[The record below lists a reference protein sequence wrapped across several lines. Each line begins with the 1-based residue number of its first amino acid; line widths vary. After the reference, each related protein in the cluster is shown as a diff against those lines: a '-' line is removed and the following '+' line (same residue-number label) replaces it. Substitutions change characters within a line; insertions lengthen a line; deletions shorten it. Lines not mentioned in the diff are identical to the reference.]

1 MNKKTNISL
10 IANGEVCGF
19 PSELGIARINGETT
33 IIGTLNTKEK
43 TPGDLFQSQE
53 LGIDEL
59 SCHLTVLPKTGTDF
73 TVSFIKRADQN
84 AFSLSSGGM
93 LCGILL
99 SRDIK
104 QMLLMVNTA
113 NLKRGNDFE
122 KSVASVAEWAKISEL
137 TLIVQNRKGD
147 NYSLL
152 QKLSNEFNRIT
163 IPDGY
168 ENYQLIASGIFD
180 LSQTDFGR
188 CISDLTNQNK
198 LLFAVGGSF
207 KDKSFGAQLISKK
220 IETNAFIIE
229 NLLFGMQKSP
239 NGFYCIATGTFIF
252 KLEDRNIGFTL
263 SGAVSPKSFMLSAA
277 SLPDVRIPLNSRLS
291 FSDLALSIGINSG
304 KPTFGMTGRLNTD
317 NLSIFAGFVVSPPK
331 ITLFTAALTSTTN
344 RISLKD
350 IVVEIADIH
359 WDAVNCL
366 DVVAIGDFDIQDA
379 SLAGGGIKDFPTNNN
394 AESYQEIKKSIEDN
408 VKADFNNNNGN
419 NRSVLKI
426 TGDAQLTPL
435 GNNTGQYI
443 LTDKGSMRHYRID
456 RNGKISLNCQ
466 IYACSQPTRLGNY
479 DMPIGLFIC
488 GTLEIF
494 GTRTRFLFLADKGK
508 SLVALVQ
515 MSKIN
520 ILNGLFILDKSEKA
534 LPIEPIDGG
543 VAGELVKTNSEDSK
557 DGATLYLN
565 IQKDKGEVTF
575 YVSARI
581 SLLKIYNLDT
591 LILIKNKLVYINIE
605 RELAGF
611 RTTLNLQGSY
621 QNFTEAGFTA
631 SVCFDTSG
639 FRDIL
644 EKAQKALKSAAQSVE
659 KGVKEANRKVEKAQ
673 NSVLNL
679 QRKIDGYNSRIS
691 ECKREISNAKW
702 YQIGKKIARGLEIA
716 GLEVAKAGV
725 YVAIGVAHGALEV
738 AKAALKLGDTVIST
752 VLKSI
757 AYVISAAT
765 QILWIKSFEL
775 GITATRQMQ
784 KINAE
789 LILTVFGK
797 DIRLAGELNL
807 TGLIDNIK
815 NFVSGSIDKQSDK
828 LIEDVKNG
836 KVTKSIGAIPE
847 NKIDRN
853 FIREYCDLNKN
864 KERYEELLILREA
877 TEDLFISSNEAY
889 FDAFNEEHQD
899 AREEACHL
907 TELRWEE
914 ETLHEQHC
922 DAFDDKFIESLENV
936 IQVIQQEKTASRA
949 KLSATKENEMNTLLG
964 IVKSTRAEQV
974 YRTQRRKEKRSLF
987 SRMERSTEIKRNM
1000 MRTRAAASEINAEE
1014 ANKQYVDSLSNL
1026 VKVHLGN
1033 QKGEVA
1039 EELKRDLGIALY
1051 QFRNPDN
1058 TFRKQDNDIYNED
1071 DNEDF

>member
-43 TPGDLFQSQE
+43 TPSDLFQSQE
-53 LGIDEL
+53 LDIGEL
-59 SCHLTVLPKTGTDF
+59 SRHLTVLPKTGTDF
-73 TVSFIKRADQN
+73 TVSFIKKPDQS
-84 AFSLSSGGM
+84 AFSLTSDGM

-99 SRDIK
+99 SREIK
-104 QMLLMVNTA
+104 QMLLMVNAA
-113 NLKRGNDFE
+113 NLKKGNDFE
-122 KSVASVAEWAKISEL
+122 KSVASVAEWAKICKL
-137 TLIVQNRKGD
+137 TLIVQNRGGY
-147 NYSLL
+147 NHSLL
-152 QKLSNEFNRIT
+152 QKLSNEFNGIT
-163 IPDGY
+163 IPNGY

-180 LSQTDFGR
+180 LDQTDFGK
-188 CISDLTNQNK
+188 CVSELTNQNK

-207 KDKSFGAQLISKK
+207 KDKSFSVQLISEK
-220 IETNAFIIE
+220 IETDTFIIE
-229 NLLFGMQKSP
+229 NLLFGIQKSQ
-239 NGFYCIATGTFIF
+239 NGFYCIAAGTFIF

-291 FSDLALSIGINSG
+291 FSDLALSIGINSN
-304 KPTFGMTGRLNTD
+304 KPTFGMTGRLNTN
-317 NLSIFAGFVVSPPK
+317 NLSVFAGFVVSPPK
-331 ITLFTAALTSTTN
+331 ITLLTAALTSTTG

-366 DVVAIGDFDIQDA
+366 DVVAIGDFDIQDT
-379 SLAGGGIKDFPTNNN
+379 SLASGGIKNFPVNNN
-394 AESYQEIKKSIEDN
+394 AENYQETKKSIEDN
-408 VKADFNNNNGN
+408 VKTDFNNKMGE
-419 NRSVLKI
+419 LQI

-443 LTDKGSMRHYRID
+443 LTDRGTMRHYRID
-456 RNGKISLNCQ
+456 KNGKISLNCQ
-466 IYACSQPTRLGNY
+466 IYACSQPTNLGGR
-479 DMPIGLFIC
+479 DMPIGFFIC

-494 GTRTRFLFLADKGK
+494 GTRTRLLFLADKGK

-515 MSKIN
+515 IDKIN
-520 ILNGLFILDKSEKA
+520 ILNGLFILDKTDKT
-534 LPIEPIDGG
+534 LPIKPIDDS
-543 VAGELVKTNSEDSK
+543 VTKQLVEVDKKASK
-557 DGATLYLN
+557 EGATLYLN

-575 YVSARI
+575 YVSAKI
-581 SLLKIYNLDT
+581 SLLKIFNFDT
-591 LILIKNKLVYINIE
+591 LILIKDKLVYINIE
-605 RELAGF
+605 TELAGF

-621 QNFTEAGFTA
+621 RNFTEAGFTA

-639 FRDIL
+639 FREKL
-644 EKAQKALKSAAQSVE
+644 EEAQKKLKKAAQSVE
-659 KGVKEANRKVEKAQ
+659 EGVKEANRKVEEAQ
-673 NSVLNL
+673 QSVLNL
-679 QRKIDGYNSRIS
+679 QRKIDGYNNRIS
-691 ECKREISNAKW
+691 ECKREISKAKW

-716 GLEVAKAGV
+716 GLEIAKAGV
-725 YVAIGVAHGALEV
+725 YVAIGVAYGALEV
-738 AKAALKLGDTVIST
+738 AKAALKLGGAVVST

-757 AYVISAAT
+757 AYIISAAT

-775 GITATRQMQ
+775 GITTTKQMQ

-815 NFVSGSIDKQSDK
+815 KFVSGSIDKQSDK

-836 KVTKSIGAIPE
+836 KVTKTIGVVPE
-847 NKIDRN
+847 SKIDRN

-864 KERYEELLILREA
+864 KERYEELLVLREA

-889 FDAFNEEHQD
+889 FDAFNEERPD

-914 ETLHEQHC
+914 EILHEQHC
-922 DAFDDKFIESLENV
+922 DAFDDEFIESLENV

-949 KLSATKENEMNTLLG
+949 KLSKKKENEMNTLLDV
-964 IVKSTRAEQV
+964 VKGTRVEQV
-974 YRTQRRKEKRSLF
+974 RRTQRSEEKKSLF
-987 SRMERSTEIKRNM
+987 SRMERSTEVKRDM
-1000 MRTRAAASEINAEE
+1000 MRTRTAASEIDAEE
-1014 ANKQYVDSLSNL
+1014 ANMQYADTLSHL
-1026 VKVHLGN
+1026 VEHHLGS
-1033 QKGEVA
+1033 QKSEVA
-1039 EELKRDLGIALY
+1039 ENLKRELGIALY

-1058 TFRKQDNDIYNED
+1058 TFRKQDNDINNED
-1071 DNEDF
+1071 DDEDF

>member
-19 PSELGIARINGETT
+19 PSELGIARINGDTT
-33 IIGTLNTKEK
+33 IIGTLNTKGK
-43 TPGDLFQSQE
+43 VPGDLFQSQE
-53 LGIDEL
+53 LDIGEL
-59 SCHLTVLPKTGTDF
+59 SRHLTVLPKNGTDF
-73 TVSFIKRADQN
+73 TVSFIKRPDQS
-84 AFSLSSGGM
+84 AFSLTSRGM

-99 SRDIK
+99 SREIK

-113 NLKRGNDFE
+113 NLKKGNDFE
-122 KSVASVAEWAKISEL
+122 KSVSSVAEWAKISKL
-137 TLIVQNRKGD
+137 TLIIQNHGGN

-152 QKLSNEFNRIT
+152 QKLSNEFNGIT
-163 IPDGY
+163 IPNGY

-180 LSQTDFGR
+180 LNQTDFGR
-188 CISDLTNQNK
+188 CVSELTNQNK

-207 KDKSFGAQLISKK
+207 KDKSFGAQLISEK
-220 IETNAFIIE
+220 IETDTFIIE

-239 NGFYCIATGTFIF
+239 NGFYCIAAGTFIF

-304 KPTFGMTGRLNTD
+304 KPTFGMTGRLNTN
-317 NLSIFAGFVVSPPK
+317 NLSVFAGFAVSPPK
-331 ITLFTAALTSTTN
+331 ITLFTAALTSTTG

-366 DVVAIGDFDIQDA
+366 DVVAIGDFDIQDT
-379 SLAGGGIKDFPTNNN
+379 SLASGGIKNFPVNNN
-394 AESYQEIKKSIEDN
+394 AENYQETKKSIEDN
-408 VKADFNNNNGN
+408 VKTDFNNKMGE
-419 NRSVLKI
+419 LQI

-443 LTDKGSMRHYRID
+443 LTDRGTMRHYRID
-456 RNGKISLNCQ
+456 KNGKISLNCQ
-466 IYACSQPTRLGNY
+466 IYACSQPTKLGNY
-479 DMPIGLFIC
+479 DMPIGFFIC

-515 MSKIN
+515 MEKIN

-543 VAGELVKTNSEDSK
+543 VAGQLVKSNSKANKE
-557 DGATLYLN
+557 GATLYLN

-575 YVSARI
+575 YVSAKI
-581 SLLKIYNLDT
+581 SLLKIFNFDT
-591 LILIKNKLVYINIE
+591 LILIKDKLVYINIE
-605 RELAGF
+605 TELAGF
-611 RTTLNLQGSY
+611 KTTLNLQGSY
-621 QNFTEAGFTA
+621 RNFTEAGFTA

-639 FRDIL
+639 FREIL
-644 EKAQKALKSAAQSVE
+644 EKAQKTLKSAAQSVE
-659 KGVKEANRKVEKAQ
+659 KGVKEANRKVEEAQ

-679 QRKIDGYNSRIS
+679 QRKIDGYNNRIS
-691 ECKREISNAKW
+691 ECKREISKAKW

-716 GLEVAKAGV
+716 GLEIAKAGV
-725 YVAIGVAHGALEV
+725 YVAIGVAYGALEV
-738 AKAALKLGDTVIST
+738 AKAALKLGGAVVST

-775 GITATRQMQ
+775 GITATKQMQ

-836 KVTKSIGAIPE
+836 KVTKTIGVVPE
-847 NKIDRN
+847 SKIDRN

-864 KERYEELLILREA
+864 KERYEELLVLREA
-877 TEDLFISSNEAY
+877 TEDLFISSDEAY
-889 FDAFNEEHQD
+889 FDAFNEERPD

-907 TELRWEE
+907 AELRWEE
-914 ETLHEQHC
+914 EILHEQHC
-922 DAFDDKFIESLENV
+922 DAFDDEFIESLENV

-949 KLSATKENEMNTLLG
+949 KLSKKKENEMNTLLDVIKG
-964 IVKSTRAEQV
+964 TRAEQV
-974 YRTQRRKEKRSLF
+974 YRAQRSKERKSLF

-1000 MRTRAAASEINAEE
+1000 MRTRAAASEITVEE
-1014 ANKQYVDSLSNL
+1014 ANMQYADTLSHL
-1026 VKVHLGN
+1026 VEHHLGT
-1033 QKGEVA
+1033 QKSEVA
-1039 EELKRDLGIALY
+1039 ENLKRELGIALY

-1058 TFRKQDNDIYNED
+1058 TFKKQDNDINNED
-1071 DNEDF
+1071 DDEDF